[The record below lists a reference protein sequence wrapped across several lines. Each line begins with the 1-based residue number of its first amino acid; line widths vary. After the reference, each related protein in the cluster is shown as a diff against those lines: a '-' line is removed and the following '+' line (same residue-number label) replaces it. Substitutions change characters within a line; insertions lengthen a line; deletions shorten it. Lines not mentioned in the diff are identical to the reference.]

1 MPEPMFVETDDSLVP
16 ILVLLV
22 AVWQRKS
29 RRTPMP
35 AVIEPEVDW
44 CDSVAAVAGVFEF
57 VVIVARTGSLLAK
70 VLIRSD
76 VSLTDVAD
84 WTDSKSS
91 VPTSDV
97 PDGKSV
103 ILMLA
108 MIRTRKT

>member
-1 MPEPMFVETDDSLVP
+1 
-16 ILVLLV
+16 
-22 AVWQRKS
+22 
-29 RRTPMP
+29 
-35 AVIEPEVDW
+35 
-44 CDSVAAVAGVFEF
+44 
-57 VVIVARTGSLLAK
+57 
-70 VLIRSD
+70 
-76 VSLTDVAD
+76 VAD